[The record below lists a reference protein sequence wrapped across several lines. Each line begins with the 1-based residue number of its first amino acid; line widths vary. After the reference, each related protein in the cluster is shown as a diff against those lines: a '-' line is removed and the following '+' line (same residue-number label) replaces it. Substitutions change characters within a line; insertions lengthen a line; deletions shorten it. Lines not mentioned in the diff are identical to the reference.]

1 MLRSKAFVGF
11 CKVLGRLRR
20 SLIHMGRTGCT
31 TGVLVARMVFI
42 IYAERA
48 YLSFVI
54 TVEDPHN
61 NWRP

>member
-1 MLRSKAFVGF
+1 MLRPKASVVF
-11 CKVLGRLRR
+11 CKVLERVCR

-31 TGVLVARMVFI
+31 TEVLVARMVFI

-54 TVEDPHN
+54 TAEDPHN